1 MPRRLAAF
9 TLIEVLVVVAIL
21 GTLAGLLLP
30 AVQQVRTAAQR
41 TECKNS
47 LRQIGIAFHA
57 YHDSRRAFP
66 FASGRPRRG
75 TIEHLESS
83 PSEGSDYV
91 RPQSWAI
98 SILPYIEEGAMA
110 ALYERYCLACPP
122 EVQEGDIVDARLKL
136 YNGRSLAAGGL
147 DFAAL
152 LGPGPS
158 QPDQSHR
165 LDLWYYPGTM
175 PASDFSGILVPEGIS
190 WLEQSGTYSISIR
203 DSPVRM
209 TEVTDGLSH
218 TLALAESGDYLK
230 DDGETWTVSRYS
242 WPYGSDV
249 GRYVR
254 YGAGVGSTAVETSL
268 KPRSRIAGM
277 VLQVLAGDGSVR
289 AVEESISATAFTTV
303 TSRVDGKRKGVK

>member
-1 MPRRLAAF
+1 MDRIEAICSDPTARAELPGLFKDLGIRIGLNFREGRRNSRAVRLVSGGIMAFGNRPLPCTLRNTNGRPLAGGLAP
-9 TLIEVLVVVAIL
+9 AADDQANH

-136 YNGRSLAAGGL
+136 YNGRSRAAGGL

-152 LGPGPS
+152 LGPVPPS
-158 QPDQSHR
+158 QTSPI
-165 LDLWYYPGTM
+165 
-175 PASDFSGILVPEGIS
+175 ASTSGII
-190 WLEQSGTYSISIR
+190 Q
-203 DSPVRM
+203 
-209 TEVTDGLSH
+209 
-218 TLALAESGDYLK
+218 A
-230 DDGETWTVSRYS
+230 
-242 WPYGSDV
+242 
-249 GRYVR
+249 
-254 YGAGVGSTAVETSL
+254 
-268 KPRSRIAGM
+268 PR
-277 VLQVLAGDGSVR
+277 
-289 AVEESISATAFTTV
+289 
-303 TSRVDGKRKGVK
+303 